1 MVGKRIVSFAF
12 VSLGSVVNV
21 CVCISCMQE
30 YGGCLVFL
38 ILVSSAVGGL
48 ATVFSVVDH
57 GAMGDG
63 MTDDLEAFK
72 QTWSAVC
79 GDLSTPTFLV
89 PAGMT
94 FLLSKVSFSGPCNSP
109 ILVQIDG
116 TIVALNNLL
125 DTDGNYW
132 INFEHVDGLSINGSG
147 KIDGQGEIWWNCKRS
162 AVRHLL
168 PHFALSISGGSNFTL
183 SGLDFTNSQQKHIG
197 IYGIV
202 GVQVHGI
209 NITAPGDSPNTDGIY
224 IRSCQHVTV
233 SNSTIGTGD
242 DCISIGN
249 GTSDV
254 NITQITCGPGH
265 GISIGSLGEE
275 ETQAAVEQVHVSS
288 CNFWET
294 QNGVR
299 IKTWQGG
306 SGYARNITFENI
318 NFTAVYHPIIIDQYY
333 CNGDYDCPNMASAHK
348 LTSAVQVSDVHYIRA
363 TGTSSSD
370 MAISLNCSQTIA
382 CTGITIDGVDIQPA
396 DASVKA
402 ASFCYN
408 AQLTTTNDGVV
419 PEISC

>member
-1 MVGKRIVSFAF
+1 MVGKRVVSFAF
-12 VSLGSVVNV
+12 VSLGSVVN
-21 CVCISCMQE
+21 S
-30 YGGCLVFL
+30 
-38 ILVSSAVGGL
+38 
-48 ATVFSVVDH
+48 
-57 GAMGDG
+57 
-63 MTDDLEAFK
+63 FK

-94 FLLSKVSFSGPCNSP
+94 FLLSKVSFSGPCNSS

-132 INFEHVDGLSINGSG
+132 INFEHVDGLAINGSG

-162 AVRHLL
+162 ANCITA
-168 PHFALSISGGSNFTL
+168 PNALSISGGSNFTL

-197 IYGIV
+197 MYGIV

-275 ETQAAVEQVHVSS
+275 ETQATVEQVHVST

-318 NFTAVYHPIIIDQYY
+318 SFTAVYHPILIDQYY
-333 CNGDYDCPNMASAHK
+333 CNGDYDCPNMATTKSILLPLLFCFACMVVK
-348 LTSAVQVSDVHYIRA
+348 TSAVQVSDVHYIRA

-370 MAISLNCSQTIA
+370 MAISLNCSQTTA

>member
-1 MVGKRIVSFAF
+1 MVGKLVVSFAF

-30 YGGCLVFL
+30 YEGFLVFL
-38 ILVSSAVGGL
+38 VLVSSAVGGL
-48 ATVFSVVDH
+48 ATVISVVDH
-57 GAMGDG
+57 GAIGDG
-63 MTDDLEAFK
+63 IIDDLEAFK

-109 ILVQIDG
+109 IVVQIDG
-116 TIVALNNLL
+116 TIVALNNLW

-132 INFEHVDGLSINGSG
+132 INFENVDGLSINGSG
-147 KIDGQGEIWWNCKRS
+147 IIDGQGEIWWNCKRS
-162 AVRHLL
+162 ANCITA
-168 PHFALSISGGSNFTL
+168 PNALSISGGSNFTL
-183 SGLDFTNSQQKHIG
+183 SGLNFTNSQQKHIG

-209 NITAPGDSPNTDGIY
+209 SITAPGDSPNTDGIY

-254 NITQITCGPGH
+254 NVTQITCGPGH

-275 ETQAAVEQVHVSS
+275 ETQAAVEQVHVSN
-288 CNFWET
+288 CNFLQT
-294 QNGVR
+294 QNG
-299 IKTWQGG
+299 GG
-306 SGYARNITFENI
+306 SGYARNLTFETI
-318 NFTAVYHPIIIDQYY
+318 NFIAVYHPILIDQYY
-333 CNGDYDCPNMASAHK
+333 CNGDYDCPNM
-348 LTSAVQVSDVHYIRA
+348 TSAVQVSDVRYIRA

-370 MAISLNCSQTIA
+370 MAISLNCSQTTA
-382 CTGITIDGVDIQPA
+382 CTGITMDGVNIQPA

-419 PEISC
+419 PEIFC

>member
-1 MVGKRIVSFAF
+1 MHALERPKNGRQTDRLFCLRVTC
-12 VSLGSVVNV
+12 SVVNV

-63 MTDDLEAFK
+63 ITDDLEAFK

-125 DTDGNYW
+125 DTEGNYW

-162 AVRHLL
+162 ALGCWIQ
-168 PHFALSISGGSNFTL
+168 ALSISGGSNFTL

-275 ETQAAVEQVHVSS
+275 ETQAAVEQVHVST

-294 QNGVR
+294 QNG
-299 IKTWQGG
+299 GG

-370 MAISLNCSQTIA
+370 MAISLNCSQTTA